1 MRYTFTGA
9 FAPHICGLIEKKQAL
24 GYDYH
29 GSACILQ
36 TFDKFCREQFPN
48 ETCLTAELAMKW
60 AEKSKTEQNLSRLNR
75 VSVIRELAK
84 HMNSVGEQAYL
95 LPLQLTKKTGRH
107 IPHIYSKEDL
117 SKLFKEID
125 SLQPSLR
132 APTKH
137 LVVSVIF
144 RMIYCCG
151 LRPIEARR
159 LRRKDVNLFN
169 GTVNILE
176 SKGHKDRIVVL
187 SEDTLNLFKSSAI
200 ILAIRFQHGRR
211 RMKTADF
218 AAHLTEFLSHYL
230 PELKNISTNTISSY
244 CDAFRLFLGYCQDVE
259 GMRIE
264 KLSIDDLTP
273 ELVDHFLQWLR
284 IERNNGTATR
294 SQRLAAIRSFVK
306 YLQIKEPRLLLNFQQ
321 ILAIPVKRAERKAIN
336 PLTKEAIALILRQP
350 DTSTLSG
357 RRDATILCF
366 LYDTAARVQEICD
379 LRIEDVRLDYP
390 ASVKILGKGRK
401 TRVVPI
407 LPATAQNL
415 KKYLTEMHM
424 LAPEKS
430 HLPLFMNRNG
440 QKLTRAG
447 VTYILNKYA
456 KAASVID
463 PSIPEKI
470 PPHLMRHTKAMH
482 IYDADNDLV
491 HVRDFLGHSD
501 IKTTDIYARSSL
513 TMKQKALER
522 VSDSPVPSMPS
533 WQKSRSTMEWLK
545 SFGSQKA

>member
-1 MRYTFTGA
+1 
-9 FAPHICGLIEKKQAL
+9 
-24 GYDYH
+24 
-29 GSACILQ
+29 
-36 TFDKFCREQFPN
+36 
-48 ETCLTAELAMKW
+48 
-60 AEKSKTEQNLSRLNR
+60 
-75 VSVIRELAK
+75 
-84 HMNSVGEQAYL
+84 
-95 LPLQLTKKTGRH
+95 
-107 IPHIYSKEDL
+107 
-117 SKLFKEID
+117 
-125 SLQPSLR
+125 
-132 APTKH
+132 
-137 LVVSVIF
+137 
-144 RMIYCCG
+144 
-151 LRPIEARR
+151 
-159 LRRKDVNLFN
+159 
-169 GTVNILE
+169 
-176 SKGHKDRIVVL
+176 
-187 SEDTLNLFKSSAI
+187 
-200 ILAIRFQHGRR
+200 
-211 RMKTADF
+211 MKTADF

-463 PSIPEKI
+463 PSVPEKI
-470 PPHLMRHTKAMH
+470 PPHLMRHTKAMY

-513 TMKQKALER
+513 TMKQ
-522 VSDSPVPSMPS
+522 
-533 WQKSRSTMEWLK
+533 
-545 SFGSQKA
+545 

>member
-1 MRYTFTGA
+1 MPNKLIKDLIDKGAVTLKEQGYSIRSREYTLLTWKQFQEFCNKKGYETYLPSHKDEFITELGKCTPPLRQSTIDRKAGSMKMLDLLATKGTWGKGMLNPLQELLPEFNSFLDAQEEYLIKTGYSECTRETMRNYISVVMRYFQNAGITKLEELNSS
-9 FAPHICGLIEKKQAL
+9 HV
-24 GYDYH
+24 
-29 GSACILQ
+29 SA
-36 TFDKFCREQFPN
+36 
-48 ETCLTAELAMKW
+48 
-60 AEKSKTEQNLSRLNR
+60 
-75 VSVIRELAK
+75 
-84 HMNSVGEQAYL
+84 
-95 LPLQLTKKTGRH
+95 
-107 IPHIYSKEDL
+107 
-117 SKLFKEID
+117 
-125 SLQPSLR
+125 
-132 APTKH
+132 
-137 LVVSVIF
+137 
-144 RMIYCCG
+144 
-151 LRPIEARR
+151 
-159 LRRKDVNLFN
+159 
-169 GTVNILE
+169 
-176 SKGHKDRIVVL
+176 
-187 SEDTLNLFKSSAI
+187 
-200 ILAIRFQHGRR
+200 
-211 RMKTADF
+211 
-218 AAHLTEFLSHYL
+218 
-230 PELKNISTNTISSY
+230 Y

-407 LPATAQNL
+407 LPATTQNL

-470 PPHLMRHTKAMH
+470 PPHLMRHT
-482 IYDADNDLV
+482 
-491 HVRDFLGHSD
+491 R
-501 IKTTDIYARSSL
+501 RSR
-513 TMKQKALER
+513 AGR
-522 VSDSPVPSMPS
+522 
-533 WQKSRSTMEWLK
+533 
-545 SFGSQKA
+545 